1 MKTDEF
7 VLNPIQRMGISL
19 LLNNKNIFEKQL
31 SRSRNEV
38 DVDGVLY
45 ASAKLKEING
55 EIERREL
62 LTDKE

>member
-7 VLNPIQRMGISL
+7 VLNPIQRMDISL

-45 ASAKLKEING
+45 ASQKLKEING
-55 EIERREL
+55 EIERRNSQANN
-62 LTDKE
+62 